1 MTQNRDGHWL
11 FIVGGMCGILYPI
24 LDLSF
29 FALYP
34 LAAGGAMLSGTGVQA
49 YMGRLAALGER
60 PMVVA
65 LEWVHTL
72 LPLLLLPFALALYRL
87 LSRGRRRNLGL
98 LALVFLLL
106 SLGLTLPSNAMNP
119 TLNHDLG
126 RSYMEA
132 TSEAERVAI
141 FAAFRALGA
150 WHGGLNKMAS
160 VLYLAFVGISSAGLV
175 LSRTYRVRGWL
186 GIGGA
191 LFALFK
197 LTPVWPGMTNFL
209 WTGVAYT
216 VWPIAVG
223 IGLLREPTEAEEPGV
238 SQAMEP

>member
-1 MTQNRDGHWL
+1 MTQIRNGRWL

-34 LAAGGAMLSGTGVQA
+34 LAAGGAMLAGGGVQA
-49 YMGRLAALGER
+49 YMGRLAELGQQ
-60 PMVVA
+60 PLVVG
-65 LEWVHTL
+65 LEWAHTL

-87 LSRGRRRNLGL
+87 LTRESQRNLGL
-98 LALVFLLL
+98 LALIFLLL
-106 SLGLTLPSNAMNP
+106 SLGLTLPSNAMNV
-119 TLNHDLG
+119 TLNHDLS
-126 RSYMEA
+126 RSYVEA
-132 TSEAERVAI
+132 STEAERGAI

-150 WHGGLNKMAS
+150 WHGGLNEIAS
-160 VLYLAFVGISSAGLV
+160 VLYLAFVGIGSVGLV
-175 LSRTYRVRGWL
+175 LGRTYRIRGWL
-186 GIGGA
+186 GVGGA

-209 WTGVAYT
+209 WTGVAYA

-223 IGLLREPTEAEEPGV
+223 IGFLRDRTKVEEPGV
-238 SQAMEP
+238 

>member
-1 MTQNRDGHWL
+1 MTQNRDGRWL

-34 LAAGGAMLSGTGVQA
+34 LAAGGAMRSGTGAQA
-49 YMGRLAALGER
+49 YMARLAALGER

-106 SLGLTLPSNAMNP
+106 SLGLTLPSNAMNA

-141 FAAFRALGA
+141 FAAFRALGT
-150 WHGGLNKMAS
+150 WHGGLNQMAS

-223 IGLLREPTEAEEPGV
+223 IGLLRERTEVE
-238 SQAMEP
+238 QARV

>member
-1 MTQNRDGHWL
+1 MTQSGNARWL
-11 FIVGGMCGILYPI
+11 FVVGGMCGMLHPI

-34 LAAGGAMLSGTGVQA
+34 LAAGGAMLSGTGVEA
-49 YMGRLAALGER
+49 YMGRLAELGQR
-60 PMVVA
+60 PSVVA

-72 LPLLLLPFALALYRL
+72 LPLLLFPLALALYRL
-87 LSRGRRRNLGL
+87 LSRRRQRNLGV

-106 SLGLTLPSNAMNP
+106 SLALTLPSNAMNV

-126 RSYMEA
+126 RSYVEA
-132 TSEAERVAI
+132 TTQAERLAI
-141 FAAFRALGA
+141 LAAFRALGA
-150 WHGGLNKMAS
+150 WHGGLNQMAS

-197 LTPVWPGMTNFL
+197 LMPVWPGMTNFL

-223 IGLLREPTEAEEPGV
+223 IGLLREPTEIEEPG
-238 SQAMEP
+238 A